1 MVKVGE
7 EGWEGKLAE
16 DKEDELDDGKGK
28 GRMVVEFKEEVDDV
42 DGNEEEFGIEDG
54 FEDEELKLTEDEELL
69 QLDEEEG
76 MGGAGGAIFVWND
89 NSFP

>member
-69 QLDEEEG
+69 
-76 MGGAGGAIFVWND
+76 
-89 NSFP
+89 